1 MTIHLHDTRQGRK
14 VPFEPLHEGKVTM
27 YLCGP
32 TVYNYAHIGNARP
45 AVVFDL
51 LARVL
56 RRHYDLTFARNF
68 TDVDDKI
75 NAASIE
81 TGKPIDE
88 ITARFMTA
96 YNEDMGALGVLPPD
110 IEPCA
115 TQHIDEMIVMIEAL
129 IERGNAYV
137 AEGHVLFDVASH
149 KDYGTLSKRDL
160 REMIAGSRVEVA
172 PYKKAA
178 HDFVLWKPSTPEL
191 PGWDSPWGR
200 GRPGWHIE
208 CSAMAARHL
217 GKTIDIHAGG
227 QDLVFPH
234 HENEMA
240 QSCCAHDGA
249 DFARYWVHNGFLS
262 MDHEKMSKS
271 LGNVVLVHDL
281 IKSVPG
287 EVIRLALLGAHYR
300 QPLDWSE
307 ETINAS
313 KRMLD
318 RLYGAVRGI
327 DVPEALRAEAEP
339 PVALIAAL
347 EDDIN
352 TPKAMAEFFALAKTL
367 NKSTDAD
374 EKRHLA
380 AIMLAAGNLMGL
392 LQSDPDDW
400 FEGQLDGE
408 LSADDIDKLIEKR
421 NTARAAKDFATAD
434 AVRDQLAEAG
444 IRIEDAAGG
453 TSWRRSE

>member
-1 MTIHLHDTRQGRK
+1 
-14 VPFEPLHEGKVTM
+14 
-27 YLCGP
+27 
-32 TVYNYAHIGNARP
+32 
-45 AVVFDL
+45 L
-51 LARVL
+51 LGRVL
-56 RRHYDLTFARNF
+56 RRHYDLTFARNI
-68 TDVDDKI
+68 TDIDDKI
-75 NAASIE
+75 NAASVE

-88 ITARFMTA
+88 ITERYIKA
-96 YNEDMGALGVLPPD
+96 YNDDMGAIGVLPPD
-110 IEPCA
+110 IEPRA
-115 TQHIDEMIVMIEAL
+115 TQHIGEMIAMIEAL
-129 IERGNAYV
+129 IERGNAYE
-137 AEGHVLFDVASH
+137 ADGHVLFDVASH

-178 HDFVLWKPSTPEL
+178 QDFVLWKPSTPEL

-208 CSAMAARHL
+208 CSAMVARHL

-339 PVALIAAL
+339 PAALIAAL

-434 AVRDQLAEAG
+434 AVRDQLAKAG
-444 IRIEDAAGG
+444 IRIEDGAGG